1 MDSVVHKLCVAPMME
16 RTDRHCRYLLRLFSP
31 NAWLYTEMITAEALI
46 RGSRERFLKF
56 HPSEHP
62 VALQLGGSDAELL
75 AVAAQ
80 WGAAAG
86 YDEINLNVGCPSD
99 RVQAGQFGVALMA
112 APEKVAAAVAAITK
126 EIDIPVTV
134 KTRLGVDKQDSY
146 TFLRKFVATVSE
158 AGCRSIFIHAR
169 KAWLNGLSPKE
180 NRQIP
185 PLDYQRVYEIKDEFP
200 ELEIIINGGL
210 DTLSKCF
217 NQLEFVDGVMLGR
230 YAYQNPSFLGE
241 LDARIFS
248 DTSSSFSLE
257 RIFQD
262 FLDYMTVEIDQG
274 TPVRAMAR
282 HLMGLHAARPGAKR
296 WRQFL
301 GTLSNGVDG
310 IEALRQ
316 FQI

>member
-1 MDSVVHKLCVAPMME
+1 ME

-56 HPSEHP
+56 HPNEHP

-75 AVAAQ
+75 AAAAQ

-112 APEKVAAAVAAITK
+112 APEKVAAAVTAITK

-146 TFLRKFVATVSE
+146 AFLRKFVATVSE

-217 NQLEFVDGVMLGR
+217 NQLEFVDGIMLGR
-230 YAYQNPSFLGE
+230 CVYQNPSFLGE

-248 DTSSSFSLE
+248 DTPSSFSLE

-262 FLDYMTVEIDQG
+262 FLDYMTAEIDQG

-282 HLMGLHAARPGAKR
+282 HLMGFHAARPGAKR

-301 GTLSNGVDG
+301 GALPNGVDG

>member
-1 MDSVVHKLCVAPMME
+1 ME

-56 HPSEHP
+56 HPNEHP

-75 AVAAQ
+75 AAAAQ

-112 APEKVAAAVAAITK
+112 APEKVAAAVTAITK

-146 TFLRKFVATVSE
+146 AFLRKFVATVSE

-217 NQLEFVDGVMLGR
+217 SQLEFVDGVMLGR
-230 YAYQNPSFLGE
+230 CVYQNPSFLGE

-248 DTSSSFSLE
+248 DTPSSFSLE

-262 FLDYMTVEIDQG
+262 FLDYMTAEIDQG

-282 HLMGLHAARPGAKR
+282 HLMGFHAARPGAKR

-301 GTLSNGVDG
+301 GALPNGVDG

>member
-1 MDSVVHKLCVAPMME
+1 MEPAVHKLCVAPMME

-46 RGSRERFLKF
+46 RGSKERFLKF
-56 HPSEHP
+56 HSSEHP
-62 VALQLGGSDAELL
+62 VALQLGGSDAKLL

-99 RVQAGQFGVALMA
+99 RVQAGQFGAALMA

-146 TFLRKFVATVSE
+146 MFLRKFVATVSG
-158 AGCRSIFIHAR
+158 AGCRSVFIHAR

-217 NQLEFVDGVMLGR
+217 NQLEFVDGIMLGR
-230 YAYQNPSFLGE
+230 CVYQNPSFLGE

-248 DTSSSFSLE
+248 DTPSSFSLE
-257 RIFQD
+257 GIFQD
-262 FLDYMTVEIDQG
+262 FLDYMTAEIDQG

-282 HLMGLHAARPGAKR
+282 HLMGFHAARPGAKR

-301 GTLSNGVDG
+301 GALPNGVDG

>member
-1 MDSVVHKLCVAPMME
+1 M
-16 RTDRHCRYLLRLFSP
+16 
-31 NAWLYTEMITAEALI
+31 
-46 RGSRERFLKF
+46 
-56 HPSEHP
+56 
-62 VALQLGGSDAELL
+62 
-75 AVAAQ
+75 
-80 WGAAAG
+80 
-86 YDEINLNVGCPSD
+86 
-99 RVQAGQFGVALMA
+99 
-112 APEKVAAAVAAITK
+112 TK
-126 EIDIPVTV
+126 EIVGATNIPVTV

-146 TFLRKFVATVSE
+146 TFLRKFVATVSG
-158 AGCRSIFIHAR
+158 AGCRSVFIHAR

-217 NQLEFVDGVMLGR
+217 NQLEFVDGIMLGR
-230 YAYQNPSFLGE
+230 CVYQNPSFLGE

-248 DTSSSFSLE
+248 DTPSSFSLE

-262 FLDYMTVEIDQG
+262 FLDYMTAEIDQG

-301 GTLSNGVDG
+301 GTLPNGVDG